1 MTDNDSKPPRVPL
14 EVSHPHLREFAG
26 FLPELNK
33 ESDRGCVMVACSY
46 LDELLRRILL
56 AFLIDIPTSTTL
68 LEGFN
73 APLGTLSTRAS
84 AALALGLI
92 REREF
97 NEVDTLRRVR
107 NRFAH
112 NVHISFD
119 SQDVD
124 ALCRNLTMSARSDNP
139 SKDKPRGLYI
149 SAAVALIL
157 HLTNRPA
164 YVAKRRLDAVEWP
177 Y

>member
-1 MTDNDSKPPRVPL
+1 
-14 EVSHPHLREFAG
+14 
-26 FLPELNK
+26 
-33 ESDRGCVMVACSY
+33 
-46 LDELLRRILL
+46 
-56 AFLIDIPTSTTL
+56 

-97 NEVDTLRRVR
+97 KEVDTLRRVR

-124 ALCRNLTMSARSDNP
+124 ALCRNLTLSARSGDS
-139 SKDKPRGLYI
+139 SKDDARGM
-149 SAAVALIL
+149 
-157 HLTNRPA
+157 
-164 YVAKRRLDAVEWP
+164 
-177 Y
+177 

>member
-1 MTDNDSKPPRVPL
+1 MTENDPKPPRVPL

-26 FLPELNK
+26 FLPELNN
-33 ESDRGCVMVACSY
+33 ESDRGCVMIACSY
-46 LDELLRRILL
+46 LDELLRQIVL
-56 AFLIDIPTSTTL
+56 AFLVDVPASTTL

-92 REREF
+92 RESEF
-97 NEVDTLRRVR
+97 KEVDTLRRVR

-124 ALCRNLTMSARSDNP
+124 ALCRNLTLSARSDD
-139 SKDKPRGLYI
+139 SSHDTPRGLYI

-157 HLTNRPA
+157 NLTNRPT
-164 YVAKRRLDAVEWP
+164 YVARRRLDAVEWP